1 MTSQVAV
8 IDDDDAIRD
17 AISMMLESVGIP
29 TRCFASALNFLEDA
43 SARACHCLIMDIRMP
58 GLSGVEAQR
67 RLNETG
73 SRVPIIFITGHGE
86 VEMAVEVMKRGA
98 VEFLQKPFKDQL
110 LIDAVQSALARWRDA
125 LAESILQ
132 HEFRRRLATL
142 TARERDVFDGVARGL
157 RGKQIAADL
166 GIAVK
171 TVEEYR
177 ARVFEKMQV
186 KTGSEL
192 AAMAAAQAKDKSFAQ

>member
-29 TRCFASALNFLEDA
+29 TRCFPSALSFLEDA
-43 SARACHCLIMDIRMP
+43 SADAYHCLIMDIRMP
-58 GLSGVEAQR
+58 GLSGIEAQR

-73 SRVPIIFITGHGE
+73 SRIPIIFITGHGE

-110 LIDAVQSALARWRDA
+110 LIDAVQSALARWRDDNA
-125 LAESILQ
+125 ANILRD
-132 HEFRRRLATL
+132 EFKRRLATL

-186 KTGSEL
+186 RTGSEL
-192 AAMAAAQAKDKSFAQ
+192 AAMAAAQAKDNSFTP